1 MINYL
6 QNFDKIVDKECLKL
20 KKNKLVREKRIVDGY
35 IIRDGN
41 NNILSKTPI
50 NFRQYQSLL
59 NKYGVFEKVEQVETL
74 DQLFYNLMF
83 SYSYDE
89 VNAMMDFINRVG
101 WAETDVKY
109 AYETL
114 SGKESQAR
122 NLFENI
128 LELLQYYTPPP
139 PPPPTPPSSAT
150 TTPPSSATTTP
161 SATRPPSPRST
172 RPASPTPPDEDEGIL
187 GRIEEILGGAA
198 TGTYFG
204 GVPELPT
211 TREMVRGEF
220 QRAAQERLEGRPTQL
235 TMTGF
240 AGRPQTTLLSGDP
253 FQLEL
258 PAERYVLPTI
268 SRDYFGSFI

>member
-35 IIRDGN
+35 ITKDGKG
-41 NNILSKTPI
+41 NILSKTPI

-59 NKYGVFEKVEQVETL
+59 NKYGVFEKVERVETL

-101 WAETDVKY
+101 WAEADVKY

-139 PPPPTPPSSAT
+139 PPTPPSTAT
-150 TTPPSSATTTP
+150 PTPAS
-161 SATRPPSPRST
+161 TRPPSPVI
-172 RPASPTPPDEDEGIL
+172 PEDEGIL